1 MTTPITRVAIVG
13 TGVIGASWATAIL
26 ARGMDVVASDPAPGA
41 EEALRKTVDVQWPA
55 MQQIG
60 LSPAA
65 STERL
70 RFSASPEEEVADAA
84 SVIQF
89 RDPTT
94 NGRSR
99 RIPVVADR
107 VRGRLSWAESA
118 LTGVASG
125 TTGVRAKSGRR
136 FASHPGRTRKS
147 ILDAPKLIPCGNVT
161 R

>member
-1 MTTPITRVAIVG
+1 MTTPITRAAVVG
-13 TGVIGASWATAIL
+13 AGLIGASWATAFL
-26 ARGMDVVASDPAPGA
+26 ARGIDVVASDPTPGA
-41 EEALRKTVDVQWPA
+41 EDALRKAVDAQWPA

-99 RIPVVADR
+99 R
-107 VRGRLSWAESA
+107 
-118 LTGVASG
+118 
-125 TTGVRAKSGRR
+125 
-136 FASHPGRTRKS
+136 
-147 ILDAPKLIPCGNVT
+147 
-161 R
+161 

>member
-1 MTTPITRVAIVG
+1 MTTPITRLAIIG
-13 TGVIGASWATAIL
+13 AGVIGASWATAFL

-99 RIPVVADR
+99 R
-107 VRGRLSWAESA
+107 
-118 LTGVASG
+118 
-125 TTGVRAKSGRR
+125 
-136 FASHPGRTRKS
+136 
-147 ILDAPKLIPCGNVT
+147 
-161 R
+161 

>member
-26 ARGMDVVASDPAPGA
+26 AAPGA

-99 RIPVVADR
+99 R
-107 VRGRLSWAESA
+107 
-118 LTGVASG
+118 
-125 TTGVRAKSGRR
+125 
-136 FASHPGRTRKS
+136 
-147 ILDAPKLIPCGNVT
+147 
-161 R
+161 